1 MGQPIYVE
9 IAIRAPLDQVWRLTQ
24 SPDLHQRWDLR
35 FSRIAY
41 LPRPD
46 PGEPQRFLYET
57 RIGFGLGVS
66 GEGESVGERDLAD
79 GTRSSALRF
88 WSADPKSLIG
98 EGSGYWKYVPDGASI
113 RFLTRYD
120 YAPRFGRPGRWLDAL
135 VFRPLLGWA
144 TAWSF
149 DRLRR
154 WLEQG
159 VEPEAALRQALIH
172 GAARGGLAAVWVY
185 QGLVPKLL
193 APERGEL
200 ALLQATG
207 LFARLLGGYERP
219 ALALLGLAEIGLG
232 LLMLARPA
240 ARWPFAA
247 TLLVLPAFALAA
259 LFAAPTS
266 FLAPFNP
273 PTLILAMAAL
283 ASIGWWASKDVVSA
297 RHCRRRPV
305 SGCP

>member
-1 MGQPIYVE
+1 MGKPIYVE
-9 IAIRAPLDQVWRLTQ
+9 IAIQAPLEELWRLTQ

-35 FSRIAY
+35 FTRIAY

-46 PGEPQRFLYET
+46 PAEPQRFRYET
-57 RIGFGLGVS
+57 RIGFGLAVS
-66 GEGESVGERDLAD
+66 GEGETVGERDLAD

-88 WSADPKSLIG
+88 WSADAKSLIR
-98 EGSGYWKYVPDGASI
+98 EGSGYWKYVPAGASV

-120 YAPRFGRPGRWLDAL
+120 YTPRFGAPGRWLDTL
-135 VFRPLLGWA
+135 LFRPLLGWA

-159 VEPEAALRQALIH
+159 LEPEAALRQALVH
-172 GAARGGLAAVWVY
+172 AVARGALAAVWIY

-200 ALLQATG
+200 AILRATG
-207 LFARLLGGYERP
+207 LLPGHEGSLL
-219 ALALLGLAEIGLG
+219 AFLGLAEVGLG
-232 LLMLARPA
+232 LAMLARPA
-240 ARWPFAA
+240 SRWPLGT
-247 TLLVLPAFALAA
+247 TLLVLPGFLLAA
-259 LFAAPTS
+259 LYAVPAS

-283 ASIGWWASKDVVSA
+283 ALIAWWASKDVVSA
-297 RHCRRRPV
+297 RHCRRHPGAGV
-305 SGCP
+305 A

>member
-1 MGQPIYVE
+1 MGKPIYVE
-9 IAIRAPLDQVWRLTQ
+9 IAIQAPLEELWRLTQ

-35 FSRIAY
+35 FTRIAY

-46 PGEPQRFLYET
+46 AREPQRFRYET

-66 GEGESVGERDLAD
+66 GEGETAGERDLAD

-88 WSADPKSLIG
+88 WSADAKSLIR
-98 EGSGYWKYVPDGASI
+98 EGSGYWKYVPAGASI

-120 YAPRFGRPGRWLDAL
+120 YTPRFGAPGRWLDTL
-135 VFRPLLGWA
+135 LFRPLLGWA

-159 VEPEAALRQALIH
+159 LEPEAALRQALVH
-172 GAARGGLAAVWVY
+172 AVGRGALAAVWIY

-200 ALLQATG
+200 AILRATG
-207 LFARLLGGYERP
+207 LLPGYERS
-219 ALALLGLAEIGLG
+219 LLVFLGLAEAGLG
-232 LLMLARPA
+232 LVMLARPA
-240 ARWPFAA
+240 SRWPLGA
-247 TLLVLPAFALAA
+247 TLLVLPGFLLAA
-259 LFAAPTS
+259 LYAVPAS

-283 ASIGWWASKDVVSA
+283 ALVAWCASKDVVSA
-297 RHCRRRPV
+297 RHCRRHP
-305 SGCP
+305 GAGGA